1 MEEIQNTCD
10 TEEERST
17 SLVTIEEDTTNYQD
31 WQKDD
36 KVIDIR
42 KKMMKRIMSVLEET
56 VIFED
61 SINWFAQAPTMAK
74 NIESILFHQE
84 NNLEDYVNEKSL
96 YNRLEL
102 IARARL
108 LGNSKEAV
116 SESSN
121 RKINVSE
128 TENLLNN
135 SDGSITIE
143 KKNRALKDQQQR
155 LLLLRHASKCHFND
169 EGQCSITPQC
179 FQMKLLW
186 DHLQNCRN
194 NSCSY
199 SHCMSSRYV
208 LEHFSK
214 CKNLRCPL
222 CGPIVV
228 CSRRTDFVSP
238 DQLPSVEE
246 VRNHINKSSNS
257 ILNTKTTSSSNN
269 FAGDNPL
276 KRVKVEFG
284 SETTASED
292 SSVPPNYSMPDFN
305 INTSSIASATVAA
318 APAAATTS
326 IAVKYPKAVKSNYN
340 FESAYIAKL
349 RCVED
354 PAIALQTTVP
364 AKAVIMKS
372 WRVHND
378 GPAPWPTDINIVFA
392 GGDRMEFVG
401 NACWA
406 AVEEKNLQGDRYFA
420 VSVKGFQKTNLIYD
434 LQISHFNILQQ
445 HRVSLGAIFRC
456 FI

>member
-1 MEEIQNTCD
+1 MEEIIRNTCD
-10 TEEERST
+10 EEST
-17 SLVTIEEDTTNYQD
+17 SLVPVEDDTSNYQD
-31 WQKDD
+31 WQKDV
-36 KVIDIR
+36 KVPDIR
-42 KKMMKRIMSVLEET
+42 KKMIKRIMSVLEET

-61 SINWFAQAPTMAK
+61 SVNWFAQAPTMAK
-74 NIESILFHQE
+74 NLERILFHQE
-84 NNLEDYVNEKSL
+84 NNLEDYINEKSL
-96 YNRLEL
+96 YDRLEL
-102 IARARL
+102 IARARM
-108 LGNSKEAV
+108 LGNSKEVV

-121 RKINVSE
+121 KKINESE
-128 TENLLNN
+128 IENIAHI
-135 SDGSITIE
+135 DGNIIIE

-155 LLLLRHASKCHFND
+155 LLLLRHASKCHFAD

-179 FQMKLLW
+179 YQMKLLW
-186 DHLQNCRN
+186 EHLQNCRN
-194 NSCSY
+194 NLCSY

-238 DQLPSVEE
+238 DQLPTVEE
-246 VRNHINKSSNS
+246 VRSHISKSSNS
-257 ILNTKTTSSSNN
+257 ILSNKNISSST
-269 FAGDNPL
+269 GVYPP
-276 KRVKVEFG
+276 KRVKVESE
-284 SETTASED
+284 SETAAADPSED
-292 SSVPPNYSMPDFN
+292 STGPLTLNDSMQIF
-305 INTSSIASATVAA
+305 NTSSIESATVAA
-318 APAAATTS
+318 VHGAGTT
-326 IAVKYPKAVKSNYN
+326 AVRYPKAGKNNYN
-340 FESAYIAKL
+340 FEAVFIAKL

-406 AVEEKNLQGDRYFA
+406 AVEDTNLQGDRYFA
-420 VSVKGFQKTNLIYD
+420 VSVKGIIQRINF
-434 LQISHFNILQQ
+434 ILRYQ
-445 HRVSLGAIFRC
+445 SDI
-456 FI
+456 